1 MLQSNF
7 SSTNLVNTSTL
18 LPQESGSAEQHS
30 FQPNTTI
37 KNGTAL
43 FFAVQ
48 SMDQQSARSEV
59 SNVARA
65 TKYIP
70 SPRPL
75 PIVNAGL
82 NKPAI
87 VASVCLVTIVLC
99 VIVVVILRA
108 LKRKKEKIDQLMLS
122 TTTAT

>member
-1 MLQSNF
+1 MLQNNF

-48 SMDQQSARSEV
+48 SMDRQSARSEV
-59 SNVARA
+59 SNIARA

-87 VASVCLVTIVLC
+87 VTSVCLVTIVLC
-99 VIVVVILRA
+99 VIVVVILRG
-108 LKRKKEKIDQLMLS
+108 LKREKKNTQLMFS
-122 TTTAT
+122 TTKAT